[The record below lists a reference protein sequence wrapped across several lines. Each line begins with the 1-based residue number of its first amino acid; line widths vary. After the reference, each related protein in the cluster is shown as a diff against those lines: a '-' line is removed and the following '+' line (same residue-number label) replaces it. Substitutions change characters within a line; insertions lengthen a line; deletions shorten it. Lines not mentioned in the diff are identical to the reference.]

1 MILEFQ
7 KGDKYIIIPSCVN
20 FRSRLEIVRNGFSLA
35 PNPKFSPV
43 VIIVYSINSEHPKL
57 MRKYFYC
64 VLIVYIYYLFL
75 IQIVATD
82 ADTWDVI
89 SYSIVNGNDAGSF
102 IINATTGEISTNSVL
117 DFETTQVFYFLVEAS
132 DDSTYPRITNTLATI
147 AIIDVNDNIPIF
159 GEYFI

>member
-1 MILEFQ
+1 M
-7 KGDKYIIIPSCVN
+7 
-20 FRSRLEIVRNGFSLA
+20 
-35 PNPKFSPV
+35 PKFSPV
-43 VIIVYSINSEHPKL
+43 VIIGSSINSEHPKH
-57 MRKYFYC
+57 MRTYFYC
-64 VLIVYIYYLFL
+64 VLIVRAYIYYLFL

-82 ADTWDVI
+82 ADTGDVI

-102 IINATTGEISTNSVL
+102 IINASTGEISTNSVL

-147 AIIDVNDNIPIF
+147 TIIDVNDNTPIF